1 MNQDISQLGPKR
13 AAIAR
18 ALIHKGIPIWE
29 GIPQH
34 IVEELGRAGYKI
46 KKKKKLRR
54 SE

>member
-1 MNQDISQLGPKR
+1 MQEISQLGPKR

-34 IVEELGRAGYKI
+34 VIEELKRSGYVI
-46 KKKKKLRR
+46 VKKKKKKKRLF
-54 SE
+54 